1 MAAQGALR
9 ESGGRYNGGP
19 TPRPACE
26 ARASCYTDFAK
37 GRLALQRN
45 YLDERLKRSAARVA
59 SLAALYFLGV
69 TAGFAQNPPAPAPG
83 DEPAGAAP
91 PPAPAA
97 PSGKRP
103 SEKNKD
109 AATSSAPDQPVWDP
123 ARAEKDIKVGH
134 FYMDKGD
141 VDAAIDR
148 FEDATVA
155 KPGYALPFLYLGEA
169 HEKKGQKRLAAK
181 AYRRYL
187 DLSPH
192 AEDAAKVQKKIDR
205 LYKEL
210 EKDREKDK

>member
-1 MAAQGALR
+1 
-9 ESGGRYNGGP
+9 
-19 TPRPACE
+19 
-26 ARASCYTDFAK
+26 
-37 GRLALQRN
+37 LQRN
-45 YLDERLKRSAARVA
+45 RLDERWKRSAARAAPV
-59 SLAALYFLGV
+59 AALYIFVV
-69 TAGFAQNPPAPAPG
+69 TTGFAQTPPAPAPG
-83 DEPAGAAP
+83 NEPAGAAP
-91 PPAPAA
+91 APAPAA

-109 AATSSAPDQPVWDP
+109 TATSNAPDQPVWDP

-192 AEDAAKVQKKIDR
+192 AEDAAKVQKKIAK

-210 EKDREKDK
+210 EKDQEKDK

>member
-1 MAAQGALR
+1 VAAEGVRPASAGHYNGVANGSAALR
-9 ESGGRYNGGP
+9 
-19 TPRPACE
+19 
-26 ARASCYTDFAK
+26 
-37 GRLALQRN
+37 RN
-45 YLDERLKRSAARVA
+45 YLDELVRDSAARVA
-59 SLAALYFLGV
+59 CLAALYIFGV
-69 TAGFAQNPPAPAPG
+69 TAGFAQNPPG

-91 PPAPAA
+91 APTPAE

-103 SEKNKD
+103 GEKNKD
-109 AATSSAPDQPVWDP
+109 TATSNAPDQPVWDP

-169 HEKKGQKRLAAK
+169 HEKKGQKRLAAR

-192 AEDAAKVQKKIDR
+192 AEDAAKVQKKIDK

-210 EKDREKDK
+210 EKDKEKDK

>member
-1 MAAQGALR
+1 LALR
-9 ESGGRYNGGP
+9 
-19 TPRPACE
+19 
-26 ARASCYTDFAK
+26 
-37 GRLALQRN
+37 RN
-45 YLDERLKRSAARVA
+45 YLDERWKRSVA
-59 SLAALYFLGV
+59 QVACLAALCAFGV
-69 TAGFAQNPPAPAPG
+69 TAGFAQNPPAPAP
-83 DEPAGAAP
+83 E
-91 PPAPAA
+91 PAA

-109 AATSSAPDQPVWDP
+109 TATSNAPDQPVWDP

-192 AEDAAKVQKKIDR
+192 AEDAAKVQKKIDK

-210 EKDREKDK
+210 EKDKEKDK

>member
-1 MAAQGALR
+1 LALR
-9 ESGGRYNGGP
+9 
-19 TPRPACE
+19 
-26 ARASCYTDFAK
+26 
-37 GRLALQRN
+37 RN
-45 YLDERLKRSAARVA
+45 YLDERLKRSAARA
-59 SLAALYFLGV
+59 ACLATLCIFGV
-69 TAGFAQNPPAPAPG
+69 TAGFAQNPPAPPPG
-83 DEPAGAAP
+83 DELAGAAP
-91 PPAPAA
+91 APEPAA

-109 AATSSAPDQPVWDP
+109 AATSNAPDQPVWDP

-192 AEDAAKVQKKIDR
+192 AEDAAKVQKKIDK

-210 EKDREKDK
+210 EKDKEKDK

>member
-1 MAAQGALR
+1 LR
-9 ESGGRYNGGP
+9 
-19 TPRPACE
+19 
-26 ARASCYTDFAK
+26 
-37 GRLALQRN
+37 RN
-45 YLDERLKRSAARVA
+45 HLDERLKRSAARVA
-59 SLAALYFLGV
+59 RLAALYIFGV
-69 TAGFAQNPPAPAPG
+69 TAGSAQNPPAPAPG

-91 PPAPAA
+91 APAA

-103 SEKNKD
+103 SEKNRD
-109 AATSSAPDQPVWDP
+109 AATSNAPDQPVWDP

-148 FEDATVA
+148 FEDAAVA

-187 DLSPH
+187 DLDPH
-192 AEDAAKVQKKIDR
+192 AEDAVKVQKKIDK

-210 EKDREKDK
+210 GKDREKDK

>member
-1 MAAQGALR
+1 MSSGGTWTWAQAREAVRVTAGALR
-9 ESGGRYNGGP
+9 AHGV
-19 TPRPACE
+19 
-26 ARASCYTDFAK
+26 RAGDLVGMWLPNC
-37 GRLALQRN
+37 R
-45 YLDERLKRSAARVA
+45 AAIRVWWAVNWLGA
-59 SLAALYFLGV
+59 SLVPVNTAYRGAVLEHVLRDSGIRLLVAHPDLIPRLSEVDTTV
-69 TAGFAQNPPAPAPG
+69 TAITADGLEA
-83 DEPAGAAP
+83 
-91 PPAPAA
+91 
-97 PSGKRP
+97 S
-103 SEKNKD
+103 
-109 AATSSAPDQPVWDP
+109 DQPVWDP

-192 AEDAAKVQKKIDR
+192 AEDAAKVQKKIDK

-210 EKDREKDK
+210 EKDQEKDK